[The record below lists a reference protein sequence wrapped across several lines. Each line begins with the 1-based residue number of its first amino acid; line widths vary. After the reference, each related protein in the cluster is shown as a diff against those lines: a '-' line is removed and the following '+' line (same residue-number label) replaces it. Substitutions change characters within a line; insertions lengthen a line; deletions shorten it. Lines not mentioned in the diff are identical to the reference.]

1 MQLELQMGIGAGAHN
16 TSNYGVNKGSKQLA
30 KYQWSVIK
38 YMSSVI
44 ESIEFGNWAD
54 LTLGHFLQLFL

>member
-16 TSNYGVNKGSKQLA
+16 TSSYGVNKGSKQLA
-30 KYQWSVIK
+30 KYQQSVIK
-38 YMSSVI
+38 YMSSVA
-44 ESIEFGNWAD
+44 ESIGFGNWAD